1 GRLVMRDQERTRP
14 ASVSGAC
21 SKTEPGRDKK
31 AKSQACEIHTWLH
44 LATRSGGQLAGD
56 LAPHSPLDRKGA
68 AQQALRVLQC
78 GLLRPVALG
87 VVRVEL
93 TVAVHVPGCDQFGI
107 HGAHRV
113 DEIGDPLRIQF
124 GIEQGGPPLG
134 EVFQSGVQ
142 LIGVREPGA
151 VHFDTSRGSP
161 SARSIT
167 LPTWQ
172 LYSGRHGCP
181 AWKYG
186 RASSCALRWMFAI
199 SLPHLR
205 RSSASRLRASAR
217 PPCRR
222 CAEVI
227 SSMAFSSGGI
237 FSMTF
242 FSFSE
247 PLSPLMLPHALR
259 VFRKMK
265 NAAGL
270 CTLRRSAALPET
282 WGSPWFRTSVGPLS
296 AERDKKYPAGLILA
310 ALDADIVG
318 FCHRP
323 VVE

>member
-1 GRLVMRDQERTRP
+1 
-14 ASVSGAC
+14 
-21 SKTEPGRDKK
+21 
-31 AKSQACEIHTWLH
+31 
-44 LATRSGGQLAGD
+44 
-56 LAPHSPLDRKGA
+56 
-68 AQQALRVLQC
+68 
-78 GLLRPVALG
+78 
-87 VVRVEL
+87 
-93 TVAVHVPGCDQFGI
+93 
-107 HGAHRV
+107 
-113 DEIGDPLRIQF
+113 
-124 GIEQGGPPLG
+124 
-134 EVFQSGVQ
+134 
-142 LIGVREPGA
+142 
-151 VHFDTSRGSP
+151 
-161 SARSIT
+161 
-167 LPTWQ
+167 TWQ

-227 SSMAFSSGGI
+227 SSIAFSSGGI

-247 PLSPLMLPHALR
+247 PLSPLILPHALH

-310 ALDADIVG
+310 ALDADTVG

-323 VVE
+323 VVEAASVHGGTALLAQHPDAPGIHQAEHFTQCSAKLVHLSRQRYLVATTHLYPLQTGVVVLHMGIAVRGCAGQVRDRRLEISSYVAACLPDRWHLSAESSPLPFIARRRWEAVPFQHAAEGARI